1 MNESQDDSHIYSKFF
16 YTSSKYKQVGKSL
29 ASKKLDQTQS
39 TADYAIKS
47 KTASNK

>member
-1 MNESQDDSHIYSKFF
+1 MYSEFF
-16 YTSSKYKQVGKSL
+16 YTNSKYKQVGKSL

-39 TADYAIKS
+39 TADDAVKS